1 VSYRDLAGRI
11 GTARPQE
18 QVRQQDAK
26 QNSYAYLT

>member
-11 GTARPQE
+11 GTARLQG